1 MIMSLL
7 KESIRKI
14 LIQEKTIAQIVTS
27 IEVTFNLEIDRKK
40 HSFDR
45 KTRPELK
52 DVGYNQRPIESK
64 EIREVISLAKKEIAE
79 KIVYG
84 EIVDGNPFVVK
95 SEKWELAIPLNPVHM
110 SGTNW
115 VLEVFTVFRESKN
128 NPFRTGRDQIVI
140 WV

>member
-1 MIMSLL
+1 MSLL

-14 LIQEKTIAQIVTS
+14 LLQEKTIAQISTS

-40 HSFDR
+40 HSYDR
-45 KTRPELK
+45 KTRPELN
-52 DVGYNQRPIESK
+52 DVGYNQIPIESR

-95 SEKWELAIPLNPVHM
+95 SEKWELAIPLNPVHI

-128 NPFRTGRDQIVI
+128 NPFRTGRNQLVI

>member
-14 LIQEKTIAQIVTS
+14 LLQEKTIAQISTS

-40 HSFDR
+40 HSYDR
-45 KTRPELK
+45 KTRPELN
-52 DVGYNQRPIESK
+52 DVGYNQIPIESR

-95 SEKWELAIPLNPVHM
+95 SEKWELAIPLNPVHI

-128 NPFRTGRDQIVI
+128 NPFRTGRNQLVI

>member
-1 MIMSLL
+1 MSLL

-52 DVGYNQRPIESK
+52 DVGYNQRPIESR

>member
-52 DVGYNQRPIESK
+52 DVGYNQRPIESR